1 MMDLPEA
8 LELQFRNRLKQIEE
22 ENGMPYVSSVERLA
36 RVEGRAE
43 GKIQLLQELLGLPVM
58 TDADLEQLDAS
69 QLEALLTELRKRID
83 AR

>member
-1 MMDLPEA
+1 
-8 LELQFRNRLKQIEE
+8 
-22 ENGMPYVSSVERLA
+22 MPYVSSVERLA